1 MLSAIIPIANYENN
15 ASNLKKIINLCS
27 DVAIELLFVLD
38 IDSHSY
44 SKQLEQI
51 LKVSKIKNYKI
62 LLSNAGN
69 PGGTRNIGLNNL
81 TSAWVTFWDCD
92 DMPNPKEFQILADE
106 TQLKGKLIGVGSY
119 MVTSFSH
126 IELLEENILQPNFDQ
141 SMKQI
146 ALNPG
151 IWRFIFNKEI
161 LKDIE
166 FANLRMAEDQVF
178 LAKILSQSPEIN
190 ISDKVIYNYCVGN
203 SSQLTYNSNSIA
215 DLVYSVELTMG
226 ILLQCKSKYK
236 SVLNVFLARQIIS
249 ALRHG
254 NTKTK
259 IQIIS
264 FTLKSIFSKKI
275 FELIVGFLN
284 FFYYSFEIKKKRLE
298 V

>member
-1 MLSAIIPIANYENN
+1 
-15 ASNLKKIINLCS
+15 
-27 DVAIELLFVLD
+27 
-38 IDSHSY
+38 
-44 SKQLEQI
+44 
-51 LKVSKIKNYKI
+51 
-62 LLSNAGN
+62 
-69 PGGTRNIGLNNL
+69 
-81 TSAWVTFWDCD
+81 
-92 DMPNPKEFQILADE
+92 
-106 TQLKGKLIGVGSY
+106 

-126 IELLEENILQPNFDQ
+126 IELFEENILQPNFDQ

-178 LAKILSQSPEIN
+178 LAKILSQSPEIY

-264 FTLKSIFSKKI
+264 FTLNSIFSKKI

-284 FFYYSFEIKKKRLE
+284 FFYYSFEIKKERLE